1 MIPQTRSQA
10 LGALVHD
17 ALLHG
22 RIGWREYAM
31 AVVDHYHATVPLLD
45 RVVKFQAA
53 TTADEF
59 EAVVR
64 NNTQTVRRY
73 VCGERQLPADLE
85 ESLIAA
91 LPEADRERVL
101 TALLARSGLLYA
113 RKPAPADD
121 RAGQVRCATDLM
133 RRAADA
139 VDSVAPMLADQRIT
153 PADAPHFA
161 VALTAIGGVMSACIS
176 LTTQISD
183 AARQVR
189 PSAAPAAPAVH

>member
-1 MIPQTRSQA
+1 MITQTRSQA
-10 LGALVHD
+10 LGALIHD

-22 RIGWREYAM
+22 RLTWREFAI
-31 AVVDHYHATVPLLD
+31 AVVDHYTSAVPLLD
-45 RVVKFQAA
+45 RAVKFQAA
-53 TTADEF
+53 TTADDF

-91 LPEADRERVL
+91 LPAADRERVL
-101 TALLARSGLLYA
+101 TVLLARSGLLYA
-113 RKPAPADD
+113 RKPAPDD
-121 RAGQVRCATDLM
+121 GRGGHVRCATDLM

-161 VALTAIGGVMSACIS
+161 VALRAIGGVMSACVS

-183 AARQVR
+183 AARQPR
-189 PSAAPAAPAVH
+189 PNAAPSAPAVH